1 MSELV
6 KFAKAELRAA
16 GLFDADADYGGEV
29 APCVVA
35 MMETFTAYGHSGG
48 SAEQTLALFSKLA
61 THKPITP
68 LTGEDDEWMDME
80 PYQPGQSLWQNKR
93 DSRVFKDNDKAWI
106 VTDKDT
112 ATIITFPYSAA

>member
-16 GLFDADADYGGEV
+16 GLFDSDAEYGGEI

-48 SAEQTLALFSKLA
+48 SAGQTLALFTKLA
-61 THKPITP
+61 THKPLTP
-68 LTGEDDEWMDME
+68 LTGEDDEWADPMGD
-80 PYQPGQSLWQNKR
+80 GQTLQNKR
-93 DSRVFKDNDKAWI
+93 CSTVFKDDDKAWI
-106 VTDKDT
+106 ITGEDTVTT
-112 ATIITFPYSAA
+112 ITFPYIVQ

>member
-16 GLFDADADYGGEV
+16 GLFDSDADFNGEV

-48 SAEQTLALFSKLA
+48 SAGHALELFTKLA
-61 THKPITP
+61 NHKPLTP
-68 LTGEDDEWMDME
+68 LTGDDDEWIDRTEENSGKPM
-80 PYQPGQSLWQNKR
+80 WQNKR
-93 DSRVFKDNDKAWI
+93 FSTVFKDNDKAWI
-106 VTDKDT
+106 VTDI
-112 ATIITFPYSAA
+112 AEYVTFPYTVK